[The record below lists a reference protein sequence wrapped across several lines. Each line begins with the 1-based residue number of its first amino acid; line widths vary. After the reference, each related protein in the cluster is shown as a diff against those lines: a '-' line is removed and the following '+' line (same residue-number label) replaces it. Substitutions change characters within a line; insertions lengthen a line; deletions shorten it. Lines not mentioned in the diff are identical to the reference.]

1 MVRGRVMFGELK
13 GLRTSGMIRR
23 KKSAFQNI
31 KQVGAQSMMLLL
43 AVAALTLTPASSWA
57 ANIYDAQILQRMKFS
72 ADQRGKVRAII
83 RQSDK
88 EIAVV
93 FRKHGINPN
102 AKPEFDKL
110 QKAASELQAI
120 EAREKRAMKKVLSAD
135 QYKTYLGLLEATAA
149 RVIKATRTRP

>member
-1 MVRGRVMFGELK
+1 MGN
-13 GLRTSGMIRR
+13 TSRMIMTIITCGNQ
-23 KKSAFQNI
+23 SATRWIRQFATRST
-31 KQVGAQSMMLLL
+31 VLLL
-43 AVAALTLTPASSWA
+43 TLVGLTLIPTTGWA
-57 ANIYDAQILQRMKFS
+57 ASIYDAQILQRMKFS
-72 ADQRGKVRAII
+72 TEQRPKVRAII

-120 EAREKRAMKKVLSAD
+120 EAKEKRAMKKILSAQ
-135 QYKTYLGLLEATAA
+135 QYSTYLQLLQATAA

>member
-1 MVRGRVMFGELK
+1 MTNNTTSRSSVRRQTIAMAAPML
-13 GLRTSGMIRR
+13 
-23 KKSAFQNI
+23 
-31 KQVGAQSMMLLL
+31 MLLL
-43 AVAALTLTPASSWA
+43 TLGGLTLSPASGWA
-57 ANIYDAQILQRMKFS
+57 ANIYDAQVLERMKFS
-72 ADQRGKVRAII
+72 SDQRSKVRAII

-88 EIAVV
+88 EMAVV

>member
-1 MVRGRVMFGELK
+1 MTITSKTRDKTSEAQYVRRVA
-13 GLRTSGMIRR
+13 T
-23 KKSAFQNI
+23 
-31 KQVGAQSMMLLL
+31 QSTVLLL
-43 AVAALTLTPASSWA
+43 ALVVLTLTPASSWA
-57 ANIYDAQILQRMKFS
+57 ASIYDAQILQRMKFS

-120 EAREKRAMKKVLSAD
+120 EAKEKRAMKKILSAD
-135 QYKTYLGLLEATAA
+135 QYKTYLQLLQATAA

>member
-1 MVRGRVMFGELK
+1 MSDLIKGR
-13 GLRTSGMIRR
+13 
-23 KKSAFQNI
+23 KSAFQNF
-31 KQVGAQSMMLLL
+31 KRVGAQSIMLLL
-43 AVAALTLTPASSWA
+43 AVAASTLTPASSWA

-120 EAREKRAMKKVLSAD
+120 EAKEKRAMKKILSAD
-135 QYKTYLGLLEATAA
+135 QYKTYLQLLQATAA